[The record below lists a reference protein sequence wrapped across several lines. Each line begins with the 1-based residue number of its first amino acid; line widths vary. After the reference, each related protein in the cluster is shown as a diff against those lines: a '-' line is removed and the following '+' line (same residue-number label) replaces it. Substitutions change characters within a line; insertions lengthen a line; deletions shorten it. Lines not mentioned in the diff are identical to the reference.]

1 MIASI
6 LLISNVSITPPSAD
20 RVSWPR
26 LYARAHPDRS
36 RTRRRAS
43 CRRGGL
49 VVLVSGHRH
58 ELLRIAPHAVLD
70 DVEAVSLL
78 LRLHPQAV
86 HRLDREEDQEA
97 EREDERERRRDAEC
111 LHAELLEVA
120 VVDEPRLA
128 DAVELGEARRG
139 EEPAGKRSPDP
150 REPVRG

>member
-49 VVLVSGHRH
+49 VVLVAGHRH
-58 ELLRIAPHAVLD
+58 ELLRVAPHAVLD
-70 DVEAVSLL
+70 DVEPVALL
-78 LRLHPQAV
+78 LGRHAQPV
-86 HRLDREEDQEA
+86 DRLDGEEDREA
-97 EREDERERRRDAEC
+97 DREHARECGDDA
-111 LHAELLEVA
+111 
-120 VVDEPRLA
+120 
-128 DAVELGEARRG
+128 
-139 EEPAGKRSPDP
+139 
-150 REPVRG
+150 